1 MSSYRVTFPFDSF
14 KITYSDTGCE
24 VYIHFPEDCPAAG
37 QYFSVDETNTNPR
50 DDALEVTL
58 PDEALVYLFS
68 DSEQKYSAM
77 KWRTMFM
84 QVDTYLL
91 EKGKRR

>member
-1 MSSYRVTFPFDSF
+1 MNSYRVTFPFDLF
-14 KITYSDTGCE
+14 RITYSDSKSE

-37 QYFSVDETNTNPR
+37 QYFSVAENCTTTG
-50 DDALEVTL
+50 DDALEVIL
-58 PDEALVYLFS
+58 PEEALIYLFS